1 MMKKATMK
9 MKFVSVHAG
18 HSGEFCCHAKDDLR
32 EVIRSYIKRGFEW
45 VGISEHMPPFSDKFL
60 YPLEIKMGHTSKS
73 LQQRFKKYITT
84 CKNLKEEY
92 QEQIEIFVG
101 FETEAYSGAFEYTK
115 DLILNHKPD
124 YIVGS
129 VHHVNDIDIDSNENT
144 YNEAIK
150 RSGSIEKLYLDYF
163 DLQYEMMQCLQPSVI
178 GHFDL
183 IRIYDPEYKER
194 IKNPT
199 IFDSIDR
206 NLNWILSND
215 MILDYNLKGFLKN
228 AKEPYIT
235 EPILS
240 KAIELGIKIAPG
252 DDSHGIESVGLNMEK
267 GIQILSSKGVGND
280 WPKPNKIRH

>member
-1 MMKKATMK
+1 MKPKL
-9 MKFVSVHAG
+9 VSVHGG
-18 HSGEFCCHAKDDLR
+18 HSGEFCCHAKNNLK
-32 EVIRSYIKRGFEW
+32 EIVEEYIKKGFEW
-45 VGISEHMPPFSDKFL
+45 VVISEHIPPIVDTFL
-60 YPLEIKMGHTSKS
+60 YPIEIEMGHTSKS
-73 LQQRFKKYITT
+73 LQQRFKKYVSE
-84 CKNLKEEY
+84 CKSL
-92 QEQIEIFVG
+92 QEKYKDQIEILVA
-101 FETEAYSGAFEYTK
+101 FETEAYTGSFEYAEE
-115 DLILNHKPD
+115 LIRNEKPD
-124 YIVGS
+124 CIVGS
-129 VHHVNDIDIDSNENT
+129 VHHVNNVDIDSKEET
-144 YNEAIK
+144 YIAAANK
-150 RSGSIEKLYLDYF
+150 SGSVDQLYLDYF
-163 DLQYEMMQCLQPSVI
+163 DLQYEMMQRLQPSVI

-199 IFDSIDR
+199 IFDRIDR

-252 DDSHGIESVGLNMEK
+252 DDSHGIESVGLNMDK
-267 GIQILSSKGVGND
+267 GIQILSSKGVGNI

>member
-1 MMKKATMK
+1 MKQKL
-9 MKFVSVHAG
+9 VSVHGG
-18 HSGEFCCHAKDDLR
+18 HSGEFCCHAKNNLK
-32 EVIRSYIKRGFEW
+32 EIVEEYIKKGFEW
-45 VGISEHMPPFSDKFL
+45 VVISEHMPPIADAFL
-60 YPLEIKMGHTSKS
+60 YPIEIEMGHTAKS
-73 LQQRFKKYITT
+73 LQQRFKEYVSE
-84 CKNLKEEY
+84 CKSL
-92 QEQIEIFVG
+92 QEKHKDQIEIIVA
-101 FETEAYSGAFEYTK
+101 FETEAYTGSFEYTK
-115 DLILNHKPD
+115 ELIRNEKPD
-124 YIVGS
+124 CIVGS
-129 VHHVNDIDIDSNENT
+129 VHHVNDVDIDSNEET
-144 YNEAIK
+144 YTAAANK
-150 RSGSIEKLYLDYF
+150 SGSVDQLYLDYF
-163 DLQYEMMQCLQPSVI
+163 DLQYEMMQRLQPSVI

-199 IFDSIDR
+199 IFDRIDR